1 MLPGDLKKMRG
12 KGVLGWIIAF
22 LLVGDVFTLLIHT
35 EDTGPH
41 IFETIATTSSTT
53 STTLPSTTTT
63 TITPGVPITT
73 TTVADGSTTTTGV
86 PGATT
91 TTTTGKPLADNPF
104 VGNTFLVQSATQNG
118 ADYPITS
125 RITVTFSQDGNVQT
139 AYWDDGCNSAS
150 APVVIKAGAIDVG
163 EVATTKMGCP
173 ANQPA
178 DTYFLTPLM
187 KADPRW
193 SKQGASFVFEGGGR
207 TVTAT
212 AL

>member
-1 MLPGDLKKMRG
+1 MLPGDLKRMRG

-41 IFETIATTSSTT
+41 IFETIATTTSTTSAPLPSTT
-53 STTLPSTTTT
+53 STTV
-63 TITPGVPITT
+63 TPGVPITT

-91 TTTTGKPLADNPF
+91 TTTPGKPLAENPF

-125 RITVTFSQDGNVQT
+125 RITVTFSQDGNQQT
-139 AYWDDGCNSAS
+139 AFWDDGCNSAS
-150 APVVIKAGAIDVG
+150 APVVISATTIDVG
-163 EVATTKMGCP
+163 AIVVTTAGCP
-173 ANQPA
+173 TSQPA
-178 DTYFLTPLM
+178 DSYFLTPLM

-193 SKQGASFVFEGGGR
+193 SKQGGSFVLEGGGR